1 MPVRKIVTALLG
13 LMGLAYF
20 LQGIG
25 VLTAF
30 PSFMVND
37 IRWAGIGALT
47 VAAALWLWG
56 RD

>member
-1 MPVRKIVTALLG
+1 MPVRKIVAALLG

-56 RD
+56 RN